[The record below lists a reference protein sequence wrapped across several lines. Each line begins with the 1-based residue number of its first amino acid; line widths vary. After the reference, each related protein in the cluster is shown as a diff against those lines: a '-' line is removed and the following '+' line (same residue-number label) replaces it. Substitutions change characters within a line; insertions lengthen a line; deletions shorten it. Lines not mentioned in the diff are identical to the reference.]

1 MAGLGWG
8 LLGRPAAPNTPPP
21 PLPAPTCSYL
31 APGDLAAAACT
42 HKAWRLAVVQEEGL
56 WRSFCEAEFSLTTAR
71 APDRQPLPS
80 FQAAFGAW
88 RASFSRYGSMAGRA
102 LRAWRQVEEW
112 SRENFPDV
120 ARSLR

>member
-1 MAGLGWG
+1 MAGLGWC
-8 LLGRPAAPNTPPP
+8 LLGCPAAPPSRRH
-21 PLPAPTCSYL
+21 PAAPACSYL
-31 APGDLAAAACT
+31 TPEDLAAAACT

-56 WRSFCEAEFSLTTAR
+56 WRDLCLAEFSLTAAR

-88 RASFSRYGSMAGRA
+88 RASFGRYGRMAGRA

-112 SRENFPDV
+112 SRQNFPDV